1 MEIRTLFKAQYT
13 KIGWAKIKV
22 SKISLGTWGL
32 GSSTT
37 NNLSYGFFSKKKAKK
52 TILEAFKNG
61 INFFDTSLTYGN
73 AEKIVGETVQ
83 EIRSDIIIASKLGV
97 SKNYSRIPF
106 DEKSADKQVFSILKS
121 IKSDYIDILQLY
133 NPKVNSEDCGRYINY
148 LKKLKKKGV
157 IREYGLT
164 LGSPN
169 EILNLDK
176 NNMTSVIQCNFNL
189 LDLRILNPKILKIIK
204 KNDISILARTIL
216 NFGIFTE
223 DFLIKKDQIFKK
235 RDHRNG
241 LAKQQLNLWREALLK
256 IKKICNEDIESTAIK
271 FVNSYKFVSSLIIG
285 IQNKSEFKKNLKIL
299 NQKALKK
306 NQIKNILLVN
316 KKNYFNKNL
325 KPKNLLGN

>member
-1 MEIRTLFKAQYT
+1 MEIHTLFKTQYT

-32 GSSTT
+32 GGSTI
-37 NNLSYGFFSKKKAKK
+37 NNLSYGFYSKEKAKK
-52 TILEAFKNG
+52 TILEAFENG

-73 AEKIVGETVQ
+73 AEKIVGETIQ
-83 EIRSDIIIASKLGV
+83 KIRSNVIIASKLGV

-106 DEKSADKQVFSILKS
+106 DRKTADKQVSSILKS

-133 NPKVNSEDCGRYINY
+133 NPKVNSEDCIRYINY

-169 EILNLDK
+169 EILNLNK
-176 NNMTSVIQCNFNL
+176 NYMTSVIQCNFNL

-204 KNDISILARTIL
+204 KNNISILARTIL

-223 DFLIKKDQIFKK
+223 NFLLKKNQIFKK
-235 RDHRNG
+235 KDHRNG
-241 LAKQQLNLWREALLK
+241 LAKQQLVLWRKALLE
-256 IKKICNEDIESTAIK
+256 IKKICNEDIENTAIK

-285 IQNKSEFKKNLKIL
+285 IQNKSEFKKNLNIL

-306 NQIKNILLVN
+306 DQIKNILLIN
-316 KKNYFNKNL
+316 KKNYFYKNL
-325 KPKNLLGN
+325 KPNNLLDN